1 VGHSGGLDL
10 LEQLDVVRQAVVAT
24 AKMCLRSVAVAV
36 EAAGAD
42 TIILADGYSC
52 RTQLADLTDR
62 RGEHLTRF
70 LAHRLACARES
81 AWTLGHTRTSEV
93 TVPVHQIR

>member
-1 VGHSGGLDL
+1 
-10 LEQLDVVRQAVVAT
+10 
-24 AKMCLRSVAVAV
+24 MWLRSVAVAV

-62 RGEHLTRF
+62 PRGHLTRF
-70 LAHRLACARES
+70 LAHTRVCA
-81 AWTLGHTRTSEV
+81 
-93 TVPVHQIR
+93 